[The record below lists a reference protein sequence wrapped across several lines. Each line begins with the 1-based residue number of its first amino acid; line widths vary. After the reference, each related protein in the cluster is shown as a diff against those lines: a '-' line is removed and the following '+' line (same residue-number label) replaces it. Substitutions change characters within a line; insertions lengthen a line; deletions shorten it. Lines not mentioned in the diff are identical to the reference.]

1 MTLEP
6 ASFWAVWSFLA
17 LNVMSPGPNVVNT
30 IATAMG
36 SGRVAGLAS
45 AAGVA
50 LGIGFWCLGMTLG
63 MAAAFRL
70 IPPLQTVL
78 TLLGILLLGW
88 FAVRYGRAALRG
100 WRAGAGQVSGQ
111 PGLGARAAF
120 ARSLGVNATNPK
132 ALTTWVAVLSLFP
145 TASAGARDIALLC
158 AGASVVAGTIH
169 AIYGLVFS
177 SAPAA
182 RFYLRAA
189 PSVNAA
195 VAVFFA
201 GFALKL
207 AFGIVERS

>member
-1 MTLEP
+1 MTPEP

-17 LNVMSPGPNVVNT
+17 LNVMSPGPNVINT

-36 SGRVAGLAS
+36 SGRGAGLAS

-70 IPPLQTVL
+70 FPPLQTVL
-78 TLLGILLLGW
+78 TLLGVLLLAW
-88 FAVRYGRAALRG
+88 FALRYARAALQG
-100 WRAGAGQVSGQ
+100 WRVGAGQVSGRS
-111 PGLGARAAF
+111 GLGAGAAF

-132 ALTTWVAVLSLFP
+132 ALTTWVAILSLFP
-145 TASAGARDIALLC
+145 TASAGMRDIALLC

-169 AIYGLVFS
+169 TVYGLVFS
-177 SAPAA
+177 SGPAA

-189 PSVNAA
+189 PSVNAV
-195 VAVFFA
+195 VALFFA
-201 GFALKL
+201 LFAFKL
-207 AFGIVERS
+207 AFAIVGGP